1 MVLSQHKKEI
11 IKKYFAGKPI
21 KKAFVFGSYARNE
34 ANELS
39 DLDILVELDNNNPVG
54 MQFFRYK
61 NELEKLLHLK
71 IDLVLSDGLSPLVEE
86 LIEKDKLL
94 IYEN

>member
-11 IKKYFAGKPI
+11 IKNFFANKPI

-54 MQFFRYK
+54 MQFFQYK
-61 NELEKLLHLK
+61 IELENLLHLK
-71 IDLVLSDGLSPLVEE
+71 VDLVPSDGLSPLIED
-86 LIEKDKLL
+86 LIEKDKQL